1 MNIFRLGQDF
11 PVTRL
16 LQEPVAWNIF
26 VKSVYYWSGFKL
38 NLAYFIMMY
47 LMVMSSI
54 NSKVKILRSIS
65 CKLSGFRCNPWYES
79 GAKFIFWAIWKWI
92 KLYFKHMMWEKCI
105 GWNGKISGKGSQT
118 SFYSFLLIA
127 SIRIHSFQKVFLSYY
142 RAPRNQEMS
151 YCKRHIKIAQIA
163 WSTLV

>member
-1 MNIFRLGQDF
+1 MECFWTRFECSTYEKYKNENETMFNILRLIIDLNLNIFRLGQDF
-11 PVTRL
+11 RVTRL
-16 LQEPVAWNIF
+16 LQGPVACNIF

-105 GWNGKISGKGSQT
+105 GWYRKISGKGSQT
-118 SFYSFLLIA
+118 FFYSFA
-127 SIRIHSFQKVFLSYY
+127 FETFY
-142 RAPRNQEMS
+142 
-151 YCKRHIKIAQIA
+151 
-163 WSTLV
+163 